1 MSFKK
6 HFSPWVLFILLL
18 TLGNPLENFSAQLD
32 YYLDYARFMG
42 NADFQFVE
50 LYLEIPRTHFQ
61 YESIGDRYRARVQFT
76 IEVFAHDS
84 LVLSQSWQSQDVV
97 DSLGTIQQGQLFQE
111 VYSMY
116 LRPGSYR
123 ILTQVTDLVAQRK
136 MEKTLDMTVFLPDS
150 KRLTLSDIQ
159 LASSIARDTV
169 QSRFVKNGY
178 RILPNAS
185 GIYGT
190 SLPVVYYY
198 AEIYN
203 LSPLLPQR
211 DSTYTVQVQLVDAT
225 GKVIKQG
232 SAKSGI
238 RVASALVEVGSFYAG
253 SLPTGPYRFQLF
265 VIDNAVKDTVGMEKP
280 FYVYRIQDLGKS
292 AQKETA
298 QDYSEDAE
306 YLLMDEKTLD
316 LHFQYARY
324 IATRAEEKAYQKLN
338 VEGKRTYLKNFWKKR
353 DSDPS
358 TPQNEFKE
366 EYYNRIRL
374 ANQRFSTPSREGWK
388 TDRGRVLILYGQPD
402 DTQRTPFGSGTKPY
416 EIWIYHKVEGGV
428 EFIFIDESG
437 YGDYKLVHST
447 AINEIHDEQWESR
460 LQ

>member
-6 HFSPWVLFILLL
+6 HAFFLIWMCTI
-18 TLGNPLENFSAQLD
+18 GNTWESFSAQLD
-32 YYLDYARFMG
+32 YYLDYARFAG

-50 LYLEIPRTHFQ
+50 LYLEIPRTHFK
-61 YESIGDRYRARVQFT
+61 YESIGGKYRTRVQFT

-111 VYSMY
+111 VYGMY
-116 LRPGSYR
+116 LRPGAYR
-123 ILTQVTDLVAQRK
+123 ILSRVTDLVAQQK
-136 MEKTLDMTVFLPDS
+136 MEKTLDITVFPTDP
-150 KRLTLSDIQ
+150 KKLTLSDIQ
-159 LASSIARDTV
+159 LASSITRDTE
-169 QSRFVKNGY
+169 QTRFVKNGY
-178 RILPNAS
+178 RIYPNA
-185 GIYGT
+185 GAIYGS

-203 LSPLLPQR
+203 LSPLLPHT
-211 DSTYTVQVQLVDAT
+211 DSTYTSQVQLVNAS
-225 GKVIKQG
+225 GKMVKQG
-232 SAKSGI
+232 PIKSGVRI
-238 RVASALVEVGSFYAG
+238 ASALVELGNFYVG

-265 VIDNAVKDTVGMEKP
+265 VVDNATKDTVLVEKP
-280 FYVYRIQDLGKS
+280 LYIYRVQDLGKS
-292 AQKETA
+292 APTENVQN
-298 QDYSEDAE
+298 YSEDAE

-316 LHFQYARY
+316 MHFQYARY
-324 IATRAEEKAYQKLN
+324 VATRAEEKAYKKLN

-353 DSDPS
+353 DTDPS

-366 EYYNRIRL
+366 EYYSRIRL
-374 ANQRFSTPSREGWK
+374 ANQRFSSPSREGWK
-388 TDRGRVLILYGQPD
+388 TDRGRVLILYGPPD
-402 DTQRTPFGSGTKPY
+402 DTQRSPFGSGTKPY